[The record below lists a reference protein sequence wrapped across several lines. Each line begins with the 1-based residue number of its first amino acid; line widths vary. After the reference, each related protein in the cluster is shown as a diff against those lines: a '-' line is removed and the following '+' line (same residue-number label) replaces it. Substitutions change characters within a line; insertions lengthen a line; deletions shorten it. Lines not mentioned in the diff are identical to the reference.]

1 MRPAAPGAAGAA
13 GSPIAL
19 LCCTVRT
26 RNTAR
31 ALATACT
38 LLIGG
43 ACSDQGDGVEFSD
56 QELERIRAVRLG
68 DDALPPEYCRRAELP
83 WAAGFLASR
92 AFVSYRRGGGVRR
105 SPLPDFYIGA
115 HAAIAGFD
123 LLTRDARRY
132 RQYFPT
138 VRVIAP

>member
-1 MRPAAPGAAGAA
+1 MATLVDANVLLDVLTEDDEWFDWSATMLEEASHR
-13 GSPIAL
+13 GS
-19 LCCTVRT
+19 
-26 RNTAR
+26 
-31 ALATACT
+31 
-38 LLIGG
+38 LLINPIVYAEVCGG
-43 ACSDQGDGVEFSD
+43 FN
-56 QELERIRAVRLG
+56 RIEDV
-68 DDALPPEYCRRAELP
+68 DEALPRDYYRRAELP

-92 AFVSYRRGGGVRR
+92 AFVTYRRGGGVRR